1 MAENSDIPK
10 TASPDLH
17 PPDLPASDL
26 PASNR
31 PWWLRSNYAP
41 VSEEIDSHDLS
52 VHGTIPEDLNGLLLR
67 NGPNPDKT
75 SVSHWFLGQGMLHG
89 IRLIDGKA
97 QWYRNRRIPED
108 AGGAGGH
115 LGASSANTHVVS
127 HGGHILALEETHLPH
142 AITPE
147 LESLGPINFNAKLRG
162 PLCAHPKICPLTG
175 EMHAFGTSPRAQP
188 HLTYYQFSPDG
199 SLQLEHPIEIPVPT
213 MMHDFAIT
221 TDHVVFM
228 DLPIV
233 FDSAMQL
240 PPYRWNPDHQARLG
254 VLPRSPE
261 SGATPEWFNIEPG
274 YIFHTINACEIG
286 DRIVLD
292 ACRYPALWQA
302 NADSFDSPAMVRRYD
317 IHRTHGFVREETM
330 FDIRCE
336 YPRIDERRIGM
347 PNRYAYVATMA
358 EERQSTVGFG
368 HRIVKLDMAQRA
380 SVHHHFGPQRYVG
393 EPIFVPCQYD
403 AATDT
408 ADDAA
413 TAATGEED
421 DGYVLTMVYNKEDK
435 TSALVILSAS
445 NIAEDPLAT
454 IHLPQR
460 VPYGFHGT
468 WIPASS
474 LNLTSNR

>member
-1 MAENSDIPK
+1 MTETSDIPK
-10 TASPDLH
+10 SQ
-17 PPDLPASDL
+17 SK
-26 PASNR
+26 SSR

-41 VSEEIDSHDLS
+41 VAEEIDSHDLP
-52 VHGTIPEDLNGLLLR
+52 VNGAIPEDLNGLLLR

-75 SVSHWFLGQGMLHG
+75 PVSHWFLGQGMLHG
-89 IRLIDGKA
+89 IRLIEGQA

-115 LGASSANTHVVS
+115 LGPSSANTHVVS
-127 HGGHILALEETHLPH
+127 HGGRILALEDTHLPH

-147 LESLGPINFNAKLRG
+147 MESLGPMNFGGRLRG
-162 PLCAHPKICPLTG
+162 PLCAHPKVCPLTG

-188 HLTYYQFSPDG
+188 HLTYYQFSPEG
-199 SLQLEHPIEIPVPT
+199 SLLLEHPIETPAPT

-221 TDHVVFM
+221 ADHAVFM

-233 FDSAMQL
+233 FDPAIGL
-240 PPYRWNPDHQARLG
+240 PAYRWDSSHQARLG

-261 SGATPEWFNIEPG
+261 SGQAPEWFNIEPG

-292 ACRYPALWQA
+292 ACHYPTLWQT

-336 YPRIDERRIGM
+336 YPRIDERRTGM

-368 HRIVKLDMAQRA
+368 HRIVKLDMAQHA

-393 EPIFVPCQYD
+393 EPVFVPRAESPD
-403 AATDT
+403 KADSPATD
-408 ADDAA
+408 
-413 TAATGEED
+413 EED
-421 DGYVLTMVYNKEDK
+421 DGYVLTMVYNREDK

-445 NIAEDPLAT
+445 DIAEDPLAT

-460 VPYGFHGT
+460 VPYGFHGS
-468 WIPASS
+468 WLPAPT
-474 LNLTSNR
+474 LVATG

>member
-1 MAENSDIPK
+1 MAETSDTPK
-10 TASPDLH
+10 TKSSP
-17 PPDLPASDL
+17 
-26 PASNR
+26 

-41 VSEEIDSHDLS
+41 VAEEIDSHDLP
-52 VHGTIPEDLNGLLLR
+52 VNGTIPEDLNGLLLR

-75 SVSHWFLGQGMLHG
+75 PVSHWFLGQGMLHG
-89 IRLIDGKA
+89 IRLIEGKA

-115 LGASSANTHVVS
+115 LGSSSANTHVIS
-127 HGGHILALEETHLPH
+127 HGGRILALEDTHLPH

-147 LESLGPINFNAKLRG
+147 LESLGPMNFDGKLRG

-188 HLTYYQFSPDG
+188 HLTYYQFSPEG
-199 SLQLEHPIEIPVPT
+199 SLQSEHPIELPVPT

-233 FDSAMQL
+233 FDPTIGL
-240 PPYRWNPDHQARLG
+240 PAYRWDSGHQARLG

-261 SGATPEWFNIEPG
+261 SGAVPEWFNIEPG
-274 YIFHTINACEIG
+274 YIFHTVNACEIG
-286 DRIVLD
+286 DRIILD
-292 ACRYPALWQA
+292 ACRYPTLWQTSA
-302 NADSFDSPAMVRRYD
+302 ESFDSPAMVRRYD
-317 IHRTHGFVREETM
+317 IHRTPGFVREETM

-336 YPRIDERRIGM
+336 YPRIDERRTGM

-358 EERQSTVGFG
+358 EERQSAVGFG
-368 HRIVKLDMAQRA
+368 HRIVKLDMTQHA
-380 SVHHHFGPQRYVG
+380 SVHHHFGPKRYVG
-393 EPIFVPCQYD
+393 EPVFIPREE
-403 AATDT
+403 ASDT
-408 ADDAA
+408 
-413 TAATGEED
+413 TNSTSEED
-421 DGYVLTMVYNKEDK
+421 DGYVLTFVYNQEDK

-445 NIAEDPLAT
+445 DIAEDPLAA

-460 VPYGFHGT
+460 IPYGFHGS
-468 WIPASS
+468 WIPAPA
-474 LNLTSNR
+474 LIAAG